1 MFYTPL
7 ISNCLLNGNKRGT
20 EKKYIETCK
29 PNIVSTIIM
38 GHSHIDITWT

>member
-7 ISNCLLNGNKRGT
+7 VIVFLMGIKEEL
-20 EKKYIETCK
+20 KKYIETCK